1 MKPDLAVRRLSMA
14 PPSASAA
21 LLFAILDVFSF
32 FLYLALLGYSLVSR
46 LVRGRNPR

>member
-1 MKPDLAVRRLSMA
+1 MA
-14 PPSASAA
+14 PPSVSTA
-21 LLFAILDVFSF
+21 LLFAVIDILSF